1 MTRRRS
7 RRRRL
12 LWLMAAAGVILAA
25 AGIGFAVL
33 PDEEDR
39 ARERLHQQLV
49 ERFETILPRAE
60 AGEAAAQYA
69 IGEHYQKGLG
79 VERDAEKAMA
89 WYRKAADQ
97 AHAGAQYAI
106 GALYE
111 NGDGVRQDFTKAA
124 QWYEL
129 AANMGN
135 HPGAEFAL
143 GRMFYRGR
151 GVASD
156 PSEALKW
163 IGRAAGQGHPAAQHL
178 MGLIYE
184 TGWGVETDLAE
195 AYKWLLLASGKSR
208 EVMAIDKDLDPVAA
222 RDALAKR
229 MTRFDRERGEQMAKA
244 WKPGVALAARLP
256 TGTSLVGTHP
266 KTETRQQA
274 APPPR
279 KAFRVLALDAPVKG
293 NRTETVTLSLLVE
306 LTDPAL
312 APAVCAMAPRVR
324 DAVFGELWSRPVP
337 MIAGRPDLQTLPQ
350 RLLDPVNTGLGQ
362 PVAKSVT
369 LFSGDR
375 PLDPNDVLQTPY
387 DSVEECDGGTGTP
400 AP

>member
-1 MTRRRS
+1 MIRRRS

-12 LWLMAAAGVILAA
+12 RWLTVAAVLILAA
-25 AGIGFAVL
+25 AGAGYAVF
-33 PDEEDR
+33 PDEQDR

-79 VERDAEKAMA
+79 VERDPGKAMV
-89 WYRKAADQ
+89 WYRRAADQ

-111 NGDGVRQDFTKAA
+111 NGEGVRQDFIKAA
-124 QWYEL
+124 EWYEL

-163 IGRAAGQGHPAAQHL
+163 IGRAARQGQPAAQLL

-195 AYKWLLLASGKSR
+195 AYKWLVLASRKSR
-208 EVMAIDKDLDPVAA
+208 EVKAIDEGLDPVAS

-244 WKPGVALAARLP
+244 WKPGAALSARLP
-256 TGTSLVGTHP
+256 AGTTLVSAHP
-266 KTETRQQA
+266 EGETRQEA

-279 KAFRVLALDAPVKG
+279 KAFRVLALDAPVQDD
-293 NRTETVTLSLLVE
+293 RTQTVTLSLLVE

-312 APAVCAMAPRVR
+312 ASTVCAMAPRIR
-324 DAVFGELWSRPVP
+324 DAVFRELWSRPVTVA
-337 MIAGRPDLQTLPQ
+337 AGHPDLRALPQ
-350 RLLDPVNTGLGQ
+350 RLLDPVNAGLGQ
-362 PVAKSVT
+362 PVAKTVYPV
-369 LFSGDR
+369 SGDR
-375 PLDPNDVLQTPY
+375 PLGPNDVLQTPY
-387 DSVEECDGGTGTP
+387 DSVEDCDGGTGTP